1 MLKKFLKSY
10 FHSNKISIFAT
21 QNRVKISKRYKQ

>member
-21 QNRVKISKRYKQ
+21 QNRVRISKKI